1 MKAIATDFPQASVP
15 TPAIGRYA
23 QYLKKVYI
31 RSKLPVKNKW
41 PPTPSKKIIKL
52 AAVEKKEGGASKA
65 ERAEFVRALSVD
77 EMIEKKELVPLQLE
91 DILNTQNSSTP
102 KCVLVEGVP
111 GIGKSTFAWKACRKW
126 AKGKLFR
133 EYDLVVLLQMRDKKV
148 KEAKNLV
155 DLFYHSDARLSSE
168 VAQEISDGEGKGV
181 LLIFEAIDE
190 LPSAIDMLNKDND
203 SLLTD
208 LIRGIQLPEATLI
221 ITSRPWAIKT
231 LVETCKEQI
240 SRQVEIL
247 GFTRE
252 DISRYITTAFCD
264 AKQCAEFEEY
274 ISLHPHMQ
282 TIMYIPLNAAIMIQV
297 YKSYKYSDNP
307 LPQTMTQLYSALVR
321 VLILRY
327 MKNHPRSK
335 QASIKLENL
344 SELPLPIRD
353 QFHRVCELAYTGLTK
368 PQVQVVFPE
377 SELPRKF
384 ESLGLMQSATEL
396 STDTGMS
403 VSINFLHITI
413 QEFLAAYHLSLQPHQ
428 EQLKFLRECSQL
440 PRFANV
446 VGFLCGLTQF
456 SSSVWQ
462 CLHSLITSY
471 NSRGDLLILDR
482 QGLNLLHWLHE
493 VQAPHTF
500 LKTNC
505 IRFCPNY
512 MTQLSPLDFH
522 VLGYCISHSNCSWHL
537 DISRANFDSTS
548 VKMICNSCTLV
559 GSNSA
564 GATGRIS
571 VLKAYSLDCCHQV
584 LCSISELPHTILQGL
599 ETIDLGD
606 NNFMS
611 LDRLATVL
619 ETICLPHLETLNLGN
634 TSVGNGGAVALL
646 RALRTSSSTIS
657 NLCLSGSGIGHNDA
671 EELREL
677 LVASHT
683 LSCLDINANP
693 FSSESLQLIS
703 IGLAISTSLA
713 SLDLSYIKF
722 DQPAIEHLSAA
733 LGVNHTLRKLNL
745 TCCGIDNDGAYNLA
759 EVLEGNKALEV
770 LFINRNEVGEDGAR
784 AFAEMLKKNQS
795 LKKLSL
801 ADESIRFGGVFTLI
815 AALEHNDTL
824 EMLFLHNK
832 CNPPELTLNYRSS
845 FCEPDFVCFPDL
857 FHELLVW

>member
-1 MKAIATDFPQASVP
+1 MKATATLVPQTTK
-15 TPAIGRYA
+15 TPAISRYA

-52 AAVEKKEGGASKA
+52 AAVEKEGGASKA
-65 ERAEFVRALSVD
+65 ERAEFVRASSVD

-91 DILNTQNSSTP
+91 DILNTHSSSTP
-102 KCVLVEGVP
+102 KCVLVEGAP

-155 DLFYHSDARLSSE
+155 DLFYHLDAKLSSE
-168 VAQEISDGEGKGV
+168 VAQEVSDREGKGV
-181 LLIFEAIDE
+181 LLIFEAI
-190 LPSAIDMLNKDND
+190 
-203 SLLTD
+203 
-208 LIRGIQLPEATLI
+208 
-221 ITSRPWAIKT
+221 
-231 LVETCKEQI
+231 
-240 SRQVEIL
+240 
-247 GFTRE
+247 
-252 DISRYITTAFCD
+252 
-264 AKQCAEFEEY
+264 
-274 ISLHPHMQ
+274 
-282 TIMYIPLNAAIMIQV
+282 
-297 YKSYKYSDNP
+297 
-307 LPQTMTQLYSALVR
+307 
-321 VLILRY
+321 
-327 MKNHPRSK
+327 
-335 QASIKLENL
+335 
-344 SELPLPIRD
+344 
-353 QFHRVCELAYTGLTK
+353 
-368 PQVQVVFPE
+368 FPE

>member
-1 MKAIATDFPQASVP
+1 MQTSKP

-23 QYLKKVYI
+23 HYLKKVYI

-65 ERAEFVRALSVD
+65 ERAEFVRASSVD

-91 DILNTQNSSTP
+91 DILNIQNSSTP
-102 KCVLVEGVP
+102 KCVLVEGAP

-155 DLFYHSDARLSSE
+155 DLFDPKLSSE

-181 LLIFEAIDE
+181 FLIFEAIDE
-190 LPSAIDMLNKDND
+190 LPSAIDMISKDDN
-203 SLLTD
+203 SLLT
-208 LIRGIQLPEATLI
+208 IHGTQLPEATLI
-221 ITSRPWAIKT
+221 ITSRPWATKT
-231 LVETCKEQI
+231 LLETCKEQI

-264 AKQCAEFEEY
+264 SKQCAEFEEY

-282 TIMYIPLNAAIMIQV
+282 TMMYIPLNAAIMIQV

-327 MKNHPRSK
+327 MKNHPHFK
-335 QASIKLENL
+335 QASTKLENL

-353 QFHRVCELAYTGLTK
+353 QFHCVCELAYTGLTK
-368 PQVQVVFPE
+368 PQVQVIFPE
-377 SELPRKF
+377 SELPKSF
-384 ESLGLMQSATEL
+384 DSLGGLMHSATEL
-396 STDTGMS
+396 STDMGMS

-413 QEFLAAYHLSLQPHQ
+413 QEFLAAYHLSLQPHD
-428 EQLKFLRECSQL
+428 EQLKFLCECSQL
-440 PRFANV
+440 PQFASV
-446 VGFLCGLTQF
+446 VGFLCGLMQF

-471 NSRGDLLILDR
+471 TSRGELLIMDR
-482 QGLNLLHWLHE
+482 QSMNLLQWLHE
-493 VQAPHTF
+493 AQDTYACLDL
-500 LKTNC
+500 LKMKC
-505 IRFCPNY
+505 IHFFPNDV
-512 MTQLSPLDFH
+512 TQLSPLDFH
-522 VLGYCISHSNCSWHL
+522 VLGYCIFHSNCSWHL
-537 DISRANFDSTS
+537 DISWADFDAAS
-548 VKMICNSCTLV
+548 VKMICNSCTAV
-559 GSNSA
+559 GSRIASA
-564 GATGRIS
+564 SGHIS
-571 VLKAYSLDCCHQV
+571 VLYSTDHNCCDKAF
-584 LCSISELPHTILQGL
+584 CSILELSPTVLQGL
-599 ETIDLGD
+599 ETIDLSVNVGITST
-606 NNFMS
+606 S
-611 LDRLATVL
+611 LDKLAIIL
-619 ETICLPHLETLNLGN
+619 ETIDLPNLQALDLSN
-634 TSVGNGGAVALL
+634 TSVGKGGAVSLL
-646 RALRTSSSTIS
+646 RALRTSSRSVS
-657 NLCLSGSGIGHNDA
+657 SLKLCLSSSGIGHDDA

-677 LVASHT
+677 LTTSHT
-683 LSCLDINANP
+683 LSCLDIHSNP
-693 FSSESLQLIS
+693 LSSNSLQLIS
-703 IGLAISTSLA
+703 FGVAISTSLT
-713 SLDLSYIKF
+713 SLDLSYIEF

-745 TCCGIDNDGAYNLA
+745 TCCGIDNDRAYNLA
-759 EVLEGNKALEV
+759 EVLEENKTLEV
-770 LFINRNEVGEDGAR
+770 LFVHRNDVGEDGAK
-784 AFAEMLKKNQS
+784 AFAEMLEKNRS
-795 LKKLSL
+795 LKVLSL

-832 CNPPELTLNYRSS
+832 CNPPELAKNHRYS
-845 FCEPDFVCFPDL
+845 FREPDFIL
-857 FHELLVW
+857 FS